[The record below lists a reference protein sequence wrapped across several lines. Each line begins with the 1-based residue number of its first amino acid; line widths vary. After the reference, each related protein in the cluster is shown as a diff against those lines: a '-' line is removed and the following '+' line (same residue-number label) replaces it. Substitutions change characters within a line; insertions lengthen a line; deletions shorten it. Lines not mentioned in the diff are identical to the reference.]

1 MCDAIRYGPSRIE
14 QCLQRK
20 IRNGWTLQGHS
31 KAGERTC
38 FYIDPLNI
46 CLDAGLNT
54 YKGVKGILISH
65 MHSDHS
71 QEWIH
76 LLNRRK
82 EPVKGQEEEIGRPVY
97 FPESGYDSITGLYYA
112 NQRCGS
118 GKKATMKYDE
128 SFLHNRMIN
137 PIKIKVGDVFKFPG
151 LGDIWV
157 EVLPA
162 YHSVDSVGYG
172 IFAKRNKIKPEY
184 LALSK
189 SKKKEDKAKFI
200 EMRKNPDISLTEM
213 TDIPQLM
220 FFSDSTI
227 DNLTKHEEWKKYP
240 TIMVECTGFDEVSD
254 ADTIYERQHTHW
266 DHLFPVMKEN
276 KDKEWIV
283 IHTTFGINNDVI
295 DKYQK
300 IMDDN
305 EIDGYIWKS
314 GVVVDGKVFI

>member
-14 QCLQRK
+14 QCLKRK

-38 FYIDPLNI
+38 FHVDPLNI

-54 YKGVKGILISH
+54 YKGIKAILISH

-76 LLNRRK
+76 LFQKRK
-82 EPVKGQEEEIGRPVY
+82 EPIKGQENEIGRPVY
-97 FPESGYDSITGLYYA
+97 FPTSGFNSITGLYYA
-112 NQRCGS
+112 KQRCG
-118 GKKATMKYDE
+118 GGIKATMEYDV

-137 PIKIKVGDVFKFPG
+137 PITVEVGNVFKIPG
-151 LGDIWV
+151 LTDIWV

-172 IFAKRNKIKPEY
+172 IFARRQKMKPEY
-184 LALSK
+184 LDLAK
-189 SKKKEDKAKFI
+189 SKNEEDKTKFAKLKQDKI
-200 EMRKNPDISLTEM
+200 KLTQEM
-213 TDIPQLM
+213 DIPQLM

-227 DNLTKHEEWKKYP
+227 DNLTKHDEWKKYP
-240 TIMVECTGFDEVSD
+240 TVMVECTGFDEVCD

-266 DHLFPVMKEN
+266 DHLLPVMKEN
-276 KDKEWIV
+276 KDTEWIV
-283 IHTTFGINNDVI
+283 IHTSFGIDNDVI

-305 EIDGYIWKS
+305 EITGYIWKS
-314 GVVVDGKVFI
+314 GLVVDEQTFM